1 MMSYCISQQRILYP
15 KYNLRDTLKPNKV
28 KNNGCSYK

>member
-1 MMSYCISQQRILYP
+1 MMSYCISKQRILYP

-28 KNNGCSYK
+28 NDDGYSH